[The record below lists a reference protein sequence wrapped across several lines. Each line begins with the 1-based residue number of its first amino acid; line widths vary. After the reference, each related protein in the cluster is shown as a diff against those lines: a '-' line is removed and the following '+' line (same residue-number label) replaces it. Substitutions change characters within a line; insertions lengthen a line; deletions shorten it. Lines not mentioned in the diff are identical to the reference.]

1 MGEQRVGQGDGIG
14 EDCRSKRGGGVR
26 EEDLGCSSSMPAG
39 TDTSSDTNTFITAAT
54 HRWAQTKG
62 NAKRMH
68 SFDVCTRFSS
78 NQLPVTSYQLLL
90 LPLCTQTCHSW
101 RGEQCGQTMIVE
113 SKSDGCE
120 YTS

>member
-1 MGEQRVGQGDGIG
+1 MVNQHNGRAESRAGRW
-14 EDCRSKRGGGVR
+14 ERGGLPQQER
-26 EEDLGCSSSMPAG
+26 RRSAREDLGCSSSMPAG

-78 NQLPVTSYQLLL
+78 NQLPVTSYQLPVTVAAVVHSDV
-90 LPLCTQTCHSW
+90 PLVAW
-101 RGEQCGQTMIVE
+101 RTVWPDNDSG
-113 SKSDGCE
+113 K
-120 YTS
+120 

>member
-1 MGEQRVGQGDGIG
+1 MGKG
-14 EDCRSKRGGGVR
+14 RGGLPQGER
-26 EEDLGCSSSMPAG
+26 EEQLGCSSSMPAG

-78 NQLPVTSYQLLL
+78 NQLPIASYCSCRCALRRA
-90 LPLCTQTCHSW
+90 TR
-101 RGEQCGQTMIVE
+101 RGEQCDQTLIVDSE
-113 SKSDGCE
+113 SGGFE
-120 YTS
+120 

>member
-1 MGEQRVGQGDGIG
+1 M
-14 EDCRSKRGGGVR
+14 R

-54 HRWAQTKG
+54 HRWAQTKV

-78 NQLPVTSYQLLL
+78 NQLPVTSYQLPVTVAAVVHSDV
-90 LPLCTQTCHSW
+90 PLVAW
-101 RGEQCGQTMIVE
+101 RTVWPDNDSG
-113 SKSDGCE
+113 K
-120 YTS
+120 